1 MLRYCAR
8 TNATRKV
15 MSNRTT
21 HRYDAVLLSN
31 ARAKPERT
39 CVTELKEKKLCF
51 ESGFVLVFC
60 MSIIIQKNNKPILLI
75 QVVIEELFFIIFFI
89 LCFFIWQGGYS
100 SWEMGK
106 SGKNLEFVKIRKE
119 AKSREIVFFFV
130 KQSGWMWNP
139 KQIHLKFIFYLL
151 SKFVICCS
159 FFLIL

>member
-39 CVTELKEKKLCF
+39 CVTEFKEKKLCF

-60 MSIIIQKNNKPILLI
+60 MSIIIQKNNKPIILI

-89 LCFFIWQGGYS
+89 LCFFIGWPL
-100 SWEMGK
+100 K
-106 SGKNLEFVKIRKE
+106 
-119 AKSREIVFFFV
+119 FFFV
-130 KQSGWMWNP
+130 KQSGWIWNP
-139 KQIHLKFIFYLL
+139 KQSHLKFIFYLM

-159 FFLIL
+159 FFLFNLHFIRFEQSKSNLRFLSLF